1 MTALYKISQLFA
13 FPRKCL
19 SGQQGL
25 NLLGRPGHQVL
36 GVFVAVS
43 WAGQRRVDLPVGP
56 AHQLCG
62 LAEDVLPA
70 QTHETFQTAIQMDF
84 FFFNS
89 KPTSSGLC
97 RTTEVRVRPLFLILD
112 KELK

>member
-1 MTALYKISQLFA
+1 MCL
-13 FPRKCL
+13 RKCL

-70 QTHETFQTAIQMDF
+70 RTHETFQTAIQMDF
-84 FFFNS
+84 S
-89 KPTSSGLC
+89 
-97 RTTEVRVRPLFLILD
+97 FLIQSQHFLVCVGQ
-112 KELK
+112 LK